1 MTALEDRWTAAYASG
16 VRRHLQYPE
25 GSLVDEFDAFTAT
38 YAGNAALDFFGRRT
52 SYAELADQVR
62 TVAGNLHT
70 LGVGPGTTVAL
81 LMPTCPQHVVA
92 FYAALRCGATVVEHN
107 PLYPAHELAPMFA
120 DHRAEVAIVWNA
132 AAGTLAE
139 LPEGLRPRAIIAVD
153 LIEEMPLGKRA
164 LLRLPL
170 KKARASRDQ
179 LSRPAPAGSV
189 PFSHLR
195 RAGAQAPASSRPAR
209 EDIALLLYT
218 SGTTGTP
225 KGVPLSHANLIAST
239 TQAREWVTPL
249 VPGEEV
255 FMACLPLFHVFG
267 CSLSMNAGLSVGAM
281 LHLIPKPETGLILDA
296 IKRRRPTTMIAV
308 PPLFDRVVTGAK
320 ERGVSLEGIRT
331 GIAGAMPL
339 RPELIEAWE
348 TATGGLLIEG
358 YGLSECSPIVCG
370 NPVDST
376 RTPGSIGIP
385 FPDTQVRLVDP
396 EDLGRDVE
404 PGEPGEILVRGP
416 QVFSG
421 YRDRPEETAEA
432 FHDGW
437 FRTGDIAEVDE
448 RGFLRIVDRLKEMVI
463 TGGFNVYPSE
473 VEDAIRTE
481 DGIEDIAVVG
491 LLDEQGS
498 EEVVAAIVTRD
509 GLLPDVEDLRRRLKD
524 RLTAYK
530 VPRRFHVLKELPRN
544 EMGKVLRREVRDV
557 LQEIDRRRPRR

>member
-1 MTALEDRWTAAYASG
+1 MTALEDRWTAAYAPG
-16 VRRHLQYPE
+16 VRRHLDYPA
-25 GSLVDEFDAFTAT
+25 GSLVDEFDAFTVT
-38 YAGNAALDFFGRRT
+38 YAEQAALDFFGRRT
-52 SYAELADQVR
+52 SYAELAAQVR
-62 TVAGNLHT
+62 AVAGNLHR
-70 LGVGPGTTVAL
+70 LGVGPGSTVAL

-132 AAGTLAE
+132 AAGTLQE
-139 LPEGLRPRAIIAVD
+139 LPEEVRPGAIIAVD
-153 LIEEMPLGKRA
+153 LIEEMPRGKRA

-170 KKARASRDQ
+170 KKARASRNQ
-179 LSRPAPAGSV
+179 LSRPAPAGTL
-189 PFSHLR
+189 PFSGLR
-195 RAGAQAPASSRPAR
+195 REAAPAPAASRPAR
-209 EDIALLLYT
+209 EDTALLLYT
-218 SGTTGTP
+218 SGTTGAP
-225 KGVPLSHANLIAST
+225 KGVPLSHATLIAST

-249 VPGEEV
+249 VPGKEV

-437 FRTGDIAEVDE
+437 FRTGDIAQVDE

-473 VEDAIRTE
+473 VEDAIRGE
-481 DGIEDIAVVG
+481 HGIEDIAVVG
-491 LLDEQGS
+491 LVDGLGT
-498 EEVVAAIVTRD
+498 EEVVAAIVTPD
-509 GLLPDVEDLRRRLKD
+509 GLLPDVEDLRRRLKE

-530 VPRRFHVLKELPRN
+530 VPRRFHVVTELPRN
-544 EMGKVLRREVRDV
+544 EMGKVLRREVRDR
-557 LQEIDRRRPRR
+557 LQELDRRRPRR

>member
-1 MTALEDRWTAAYASG
+1 MTALEDRWTAAYAPG
-16 VRRHLQYPE
+16 VRRHLDYPA
-25 GSLVDEFDAFTAT
+25 GSLVDEFDAFTVT
-38 YAGNAALDFFGRRT
+38 YAEQAALDFFGRRT
-52 SYAELADQVR
+52 SYAELAAQVR
-62 TVAGNLHT
+62 AVAGNLHR
-70 LGVGPGTTVAL
+70 LGVGPGSTVAL

-132 AAGTLAE
+132 AAGTLQE
-139 LPEGLRPRAIIAVD
+139 LPEEVRPGAIIAVD
-153 LIEEMPLGKRA
+153 LIEEMPRGKRA

-170 KKARASRDQ
+170 KKARASRNQ
-179 LSRPAPAGSV
+179 LSRPAPAGTL
-189 PFSHLR
+189 PFSGLR
-195 RAGAQAPASSRPAR
+195 REAAPAPAASRPAR
-209 EDIALLLYT
+209 EDTALLLYT
-218 SGTTGTP
+218 SGTTGAP

-249 VPGEEV
+249 VPGKEV

-348 TATGGLLIEG
+348 TATSGLLIEG

-437 FRTGDIAEVDE
+437 FRTGDIAQVDE

-473 VEDAIRTE
+473 VEDAIRGE
-481 DGIEDIAVVG
+481 HGIEDIAVVG
-491 LLDEQGS
+491 LVDELGT
-498 EEVVAAIVTRD
+498 EEVVAAIVTPD
-509 GLLPDVEDLRRRLKD
+509 GLLPDVEALRQRLKE

-530 VPRRFHVLKELPRN
+530 VPRRFHVLTELPRN
-544 EMGKVLRREVRDV
+544 EMGKVLRREVRDR
-557 LQEIDRRRPRR
+557 LQELDRRRPRR

>member
-1 MTALEDRWTAAYASG
+1 MTALEDRWTAAYDPG
-16 VRRHLQYPE
+16 VRRHLDYPA
-25 GSLVDEFDAFTAT
+25 GSLVDEFDAFTVT
-38 YAGNAALDFFGRRT
+38 YAEQAALDFFGRRT
-52 SYAELADQVR
+52 SYAELAAQVR
-62 TVAGNLHT
+62 AVAGNLHR
-70 LGVGPGTTVAL
+70 LGVGPGSTVAL

-132 AAGTLAE
+132 AAGTLQE
-139 LPEGLRPRAIIAVD
+139 LPEEVRPGAIIAVD
-153 LIEEMPLGKRA
+153 LIEEMPRGKRA

-179 LSRPAPAGSV
+179 LSRPAPAGTLPVSG
-189 PFSHLR
+189 LR
-195 RAGAQAPASSRPAR
+195 REAAPAPAASRPAR
-209 EDIALLLYT
+209 EDTALLLYT

-239 TQAREWVTPL
+239 TQAREWVTPM
-249 VPGEEV
+249 VPGKEV

-437 FRTGDIAEVDE
+437 FRTGDIAQVDE

-473 VEDAIRTE
+473 VEDAIRGE
-481 DGIEDIAVVG
+481 HGIEDIAVVG
-491 LLDEQGS
+491 LVDGLGT
-498 EEVVAAIVTRD
+498 EEVVAAIVTPD
-509 GLLPDVEDLRRRLKD
+509 GLLPDVEDLRRRLKE

-530 VPRRFHVLKELPRN
+530 VPRRFHVVAELPRN
-544 EMGKVLRREVRDV
+544 EMGKVLRREVRDR
-557 LQEIDRRRPRR
+557 LQELDRRRPRR

>member
-1 MTALEDRWTAAYASG
+1 MTALEDRWTAAYAPG
-16 VRRHLQYPE
+16 VRRHLDYPA
-25 GSLVDEFDAFTAT
+25 GSLVDEFDAYTVT
-38 YAGNAALDFFGRRT
+38 YAEQAALDFFGRRT
-52 SYAELADQVR
+52 SYAELAAQVR
-62 TVAGNLHT
+62 AVAGNLHR
-70 LGVGPGTTVAL
+70 LGVGPGSTVAL

-120 DHRAEVAIVWNA
+120 DHRAEVAIVWNV
-132 AAGTLAE
+132 AAGTLQE
-139 LPEGLRPRAIIAVD
+139 LPEEVRPGAIIAVD
-153 LIEEMPLGKRA
+153 LIEEMPRGKRA

-170 KKARASRDQ
+170 KKARASRGQ
-179 LSRPAPAGSV
+179 LSRPAPASTL
-189 PFSHLR
+189 PFSGLR
-195 RAGAQAPASSRPAR
+195 REAAPAPAASRPAR
-209 EDIALLLYT
+209 EDTALLLYT
-218 SGTTGTP
+218 SGTTGAP

-249 VPGEEV
+249 VPGKEV

-267 CSLSMNAGLSVGAM
+267 CSLSMNAGLTVGAM

-348 TATGGLLIEG
+348 NATGGLLIEG

-396 EDLGRDVE
+396 EDLDRDVE

-421 YRDRPEETAEA
+421 YRDRPEATAEA

-437 FRTGDIAEVDE
+437 FRTGDIAQVDE

-473 VEDAIRTE
+473 VEDAIRGE
-481 DGIEDIAVVG
+481 HGIEDIAVVG
-491 LLDEQGS
+491 LVDELGT
-498 EEVVAAIVTRD
+498 EEVVAAIVTPD
-509 GLLPDVEDLRRRLKD
+509 GLLPDVEVLRQRLKE

-530 VPRRFHVLKELPRN
+530 VPRRFHVLTELPRN
-544 EMGKVLRREVRDV
+544 EMGKVLRREVRDR
-557 LQEIDRRRPRR
+557 LQELDRRRPRR